1 MLITTERSFQ
11 LRNRHAETPV
21 CLIANELPRF
31 LRALHTDD
39 TQNNNIASS
48 ASLYERDNID

>member
-1 MLITTERSFQ
+1 MLITTERLFQ